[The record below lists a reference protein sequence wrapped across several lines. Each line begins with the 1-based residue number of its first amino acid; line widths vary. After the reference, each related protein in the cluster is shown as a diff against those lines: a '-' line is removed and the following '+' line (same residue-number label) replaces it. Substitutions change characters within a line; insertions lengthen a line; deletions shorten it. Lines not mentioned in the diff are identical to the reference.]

1 MAATVT
7 HKGVL
12 PIAGGNGKRQVLT
25 HVAMNAA
32 ATAEVPAYL
41 SRVDS
46 WYVGEIANGGA
57 ADTLT
62 MDEVSA
68 VVDGSVVVPATGF
81 LTFDLAATST
91 REFQITLIGV

>member
-12 PIAGGNGKRQVLT
+12 PIAGGNGKRISFA

-32 ATAEVPAYL
+32 ATAEIPAFL
-41 SRVDS
+41 SRIDS
-46 WYVGEIANGGA
+46 ISVAEIGNGGA

-62 MDEVSA
+62 FDEASA
-68 VVDGSVVVPATGF
+68 VSDGSIVVPSTGF
-81 LTFDLAATST
+81 ITADLAATSV
-91 REFQITLIGV
+91 RQFMVSFIGV